1 MKASAKLRNVKI
13 TNNKNVMLTIKK
25 NSAIKYI
32 ELFLIIL
39 SFRKIKYVLYEEVFY
54 DDVIDYLCKYRITKG
69 IYKSFNYIYINILTD
84 C

>member
-39 SFRKIKYVLYEEVFY
+39 SFVDKYDSSPLQNPACE
-54 DDVIDYLCKYRITKG
+54 
-69 IYKSFNYIYINILTD
+69 IL
-84 C
+84 